1 VDSRDV
7 IIIGGGPAGYVAA
20 IRSAQLG
27 RRVTLVE
34 RASPGG
40 TCVSRGCIPVRALV
54 RAAELLDL
62 GKSARDFGIN
72 FHDGDVDFAKMMAR
86 KDTIVKTVSSGVRL
100 LLEGNGVEVIAGTAR
115 FLSPTQIEVGR
126 ADGTS
131 SVMSA
136 GRAIVATGARCRIP
150 REIAASGAQ
159 VVGPDEMLAI
169 RDIPR
174 SLLIIGGGFI
184 GLAFATIFSRL
195 GSRVTLIEE
204 ADRILP
210 GMEPEVVAVLEKELK
225 RNKVEIHAGTV
236 FAGMAQ
242 SGQAKLTTVEGAGG
256 LPDVPASLILV
267 AESRTANVED
277 LGLEEAGVRLRGEGG
292 IGVNAGMET
301 SAPGILA
308 AGDVTMERMYTH
320 VAFAQGI
327 VAADNAAGQVSSVDY
342 SLVPLCSNTLPEI
355 ACVGLTEEAAKQ
367 QGYTVKIGRFPF
379 AANAVATV
387 LGQRTGL
394 VKIVCE
400 AKYGQVLGA
409 HIVGPQASNLIS
421 EISLAAKLEA
431 TPADIAAVM
440 HSHPTLSEVT
450 WEAARD
456 AMGQAIHMISGGGP
470 VT

>member
-54 RAAELLDL
+54 RAAELIDL
-62 GKSARDFGIN
+62 GKSARDFGID

-100 LLEGNGVEVIAGTAR
+100 LLEGNGIEVIGGTAR

-126 ADGTS
+126 ADGTVG
-131 SVMSA
+131 VMSA

-150 REIAASGAQ
+150 REIAASGAP

-210 GMEPEVVAVLEKELK
+210 GM
-225 RNKVEIHAGTV
+225 
-236 FAGMAQ
+236 
-242 SGQAKLTTVEGAGG
+242 
-256 LPDVPASLILV
+256 
-267 AESRTANVED
+267 
-277 LGLEEAGVRLRGEGG
+277 
-292 IGVNAGMET
+292 
-301 SAPGILA
+301 
-308 AGDVTMERMYTH
+308 
-320 VAFAQGI
+320 
-327 VAADNAAGQVSSVDY
+327 
-342 SLVPLCSNTLPEI
+342 
-355 ACVGLTEEAAKQ
+355 
-367 QGYTVKIGRFPF
+367 
-379 AANAVATV
+379 
-387 LGQRTGL
+387 
-394 VKIVCE
+394 
-400 AKYGQVLGA
+400 
-409 HIVGPQASNLIS
+409 
-421 EISLAAKLEA
+421 
-431 TPADIAAVM
+431 
-440 HSHPTLSEVT
+440 
-450 WEAARD
+450 
-456 AMGQAIHMISGGGP
+456 
-470 VT
+470 